1 MKFDTRA
8 LKNDINSYMKTFA
21 QTYVDDAIR
30 RVEEKANNYV
40 AYFYDDFKPEVYQR
54 TFQFLDNTVTSETWK
69 NKDSYSGYVNL
80 MSDVVNDKY
89 IYGDP
94 ILTDYEIREENWNGG
109 RFKGDSTN
117 PSPLFYLM
125 EFFNKRKFNNNAIN
139 KAKRIARKNEYSC
152 IKQGIK

>member
-8 LKNDINSYMKTFA
+8 LKNDINSYLNTFA
-21 QTYVDDAIR
+21 QTYVEDAIR
-30 RVEEKANNYV
+30 RVEEKANNCV
-40 AYFYDDFKPEVYQR
+40 AYFYYDFKPEVYQR
-54 TFQFLDNTVTSETWK
+54 TFQFLDNSVTSKTYK
-69 NKDSYSGYVNL
+69 NKDSYSGYVDL

>member
-54 TFQFLDNTVTSETWK
+54 TFQFLDNAVTSETWK

-125 EFFNKRKFNNNAIN
+125 KFFNKRKFNNNAIN
-139 KAKRIARKNEYSC
+139 IKSR
-152 IKQGIK
+152 IKQAPTCLVYFLFII

>member
-8 LKNDINSYMKTFA
+8 LKNDINSYLNTFA
-21 QTYVDDAIR
+21 QTYVEDAIR
-30 RVEEKANNYV
+30 RVEEKTNNCV

-54 TFQFLDNTVTSETWK
+54 TFQFLDNSVTSETYK
-69 NKDSYSGYVNL
+69 NKDSYSGYVDL

>member
-8 LKNDINSYMKTFA
+8 LKNDINSYLNTFA
-21 QTYVDDAIR
+21 QTYVEDAIR
-30 RVEEKANNYV
+30 RVEEKANNCV

-54 TFQFLDNTVTSETWK
+54 TFQLLDNSVTSETYK
-69 NKDSYSGYVNL
+69 NKDSYSGYVDL

>member
-21 QTYVDDAIR
+21 QTYVDDAIM

-40 AYFYDDFKPEVYQR
+40 AYFYNNFKTEVYQR
-54 TFQFLDNTVTSETWK
+54 TFQFLDNTVTSENWK

-152 IKQGIK
+152 IKQGTK